1 MLNSTEKMVD
11 VGGFPIPED
20 QAEQFCEM
28 REAMATA
35 ATEVLKSFCTKVE
48 RKNLDEV
55 LGEGVI
61 GYFSDGDEVHV
72 SLDPFEV
79 PAMRVAHERG
89 KLLEYI
95 LAANGIPVEYYEQH
109 LRRV

>member
-28 REAMATA
+28 
-35 ATEVLKSFCTKVE
+35 
-48 RKNLDEV
+48 
-55 LGEGVI
+55 EGVI
-61 GYFSDGDEVHV
+61 GYFADGDEVHV